1 MSTPAEGQ
9 LRGSDGPVPSD
20 AGPERG
26 RFTSRRKQ
34 EIVLRLFRGE
44 PMETV
49 SREIGVTAATLS
61 AWRDQFLLAG
71 TAALKSR
78 LPDPKDED
86 LARLQAKIGEL
97 TMANELLEE
106 KIARLEGDRPFPR
119 RRSRR

>member
-1 MSTPAEGQ
+1 MSTPTD
-9 LRGSDGPVPSD
+9 RPPPSSDGPAPSR
-20 AGPERG
+20 ARSERG

-34 EIVLRLFRGE
+34 EIVLRLLRGE

-49 SREIGVTAATLS
+49 SREIGVTAATL
-61 AWRDQFLLAG
+61 AGWRDQFLGGG

-78 LPDPKDED
+78 PPDPKGED
-86 LARLQAKIGEL
+86 LARWQAKIGEL

-106 KIARLEGDRPFPR
+106 KIARIEGDRPLPR